1 MHRPWKQS
9 PLQDSRLKPSPRY
22 ELPVEA
28 SPRLFRFPTVLV
40 QACIRFMPA
49 ARPCRFTLET
59 LARPLDSGWLV
70 RFHPLASSSLQLC
83 DRAGFPEDAVL
94 HPTFKTARSNG
105 HSRRELA
112 FSNDISCALVKYS
125 FLSSSFS
132 SSRQK
137 PLRSSRNTQ
146 TSASSANKHKP
157 SIDLRPG
164 TPGEGR
170 FQESPRAV
178 LLGYLKRSYR
188 KLIELARDGR
198 GGNEARAG
206 VKRKAS
212 IQETLWVVSQ

>member
-132 SSRQK
+132 SSRQIFK
-137 PLRSSRNTQ
+137 KYSNISIISEQTQ
-146 TSASSANKHKP
+146 TKHRFAARDARGGEVPGKP
-157 SIDLRPG
+157 ESCSLGVSQEILSKTHRTGPGRPG
-164 TPGEGR
+164 RE
-170 FQESPRAV
+170 
-178 LLGYLKRSYR
+178 
-188 KLIELARDGR
+188 
-198 GGNEARAG
+198 
-206 VKRKAS
+206 
-212 IQETLWVVSQ
+212 